1 MLAVFVNCGAV
12 ILGSILGILFAKK
25 FTQELSDMIQTACG
39 VVSIIIGFQMAF
51 KYGSIIYLALSLIIG
66 GVIGYALDIDGAV
79 LKLGEKLEVLTK
91 RKEKTVLPE
100 KAEASNE
107 STEPIKS
114 SVPAHSNFAYAF
126 LNSSVLFC
134 VGAMAIVGSFEAGVN
149 HNYTTIFTKSILD
162 GFMAIGFTA
171 AMGIGTAFSALAI
184 LVYQGALT
192 LLSIWL
198 KPFVSELLIQEVSA
212 CGGAIIVMIGINL
225 LGIKKIKT
233 ANFLPALV
241 IEILFV
247 IFVPMIKGLF
257 LQKIVVETV
266 VKIRLC
272 YSIVYSITFNCI
284 FENRIL

>member
-39 VVSIIIGFQMAF
+39 VVSIIIGLQMAF

-100 KAEASNE
+100 KAEASTETTE
-107 STEPIKS
+107 STKETESSKS
-114 SVPAHSNFAYAF
+114 TKTNLPAHSNFAYAF

-184 LVYQGALT
+184 FIYQGALT

-257 LQKIVVETV
+257 V
-266 VKIRLC
+266 
-272 YSIVYSITFNCI
+272 
-284 FENRIL
+284 

>member
-25 FTQELSDMIQTACG
+25 FTKELSDMIQTACG
-39 VVSIIIGFQMAF
+39 VISVVIGLQMAF
-51 KYGSIIYLALSLIIG
+51 KYGNIIYLALSLIIG

-91 RKEKTVLPE
+91 RKNKSAISENTETSAGDETAL
-100 KAEASNE
+100 ASK
-107 STEPIKS
+107 STEP
-114 SVPAHSNFAYAF
+114 VHSNFAYAF

-149 HNYTTIFTKSILD
+149 HDYTTIFTKSILD

-184 LVYQGALT
+184 LVYQGGLT

-198 KPFVSELLIQEVSA
+198 KPFVSDVLIQEVSA
-212 CGGAIIVMIGINL
+212 CGGAIIIMIGINL
-225 LGIKKIKT
+225 LGLKKIKT
-233 ANFLPALV
+233 ADFLPALV

-247 IFVPMIKGLF
+247 IFVPMIKALF
-257 LQKIVVETV
+257 V
-266 VKIRLC
+266 
-272 YSIVYSITFNCI
+272 
-284 FENRIL
+284 

>member
-39 VVSIIIGFQMAF
+39 VVSIIIGLQMAF

-79 LKLGEKLEVLTK
+79 LKLGEKLDVLTK
-91 RKEKTVLPE
+91 RKEK
-100 KAEASNE
+100 
-107 STEPIKS
+107 S
-114 SVPAHSNFAYAF
+114 SEPAHSNFAYAF

-184 LVYQGALT
+184 LIYQGALT

-257 LQKIVVETV
+257 V
-266 VKIRLC
+266 
-272 YSIVYSITFNCI
+272 
-284 FENRIL
+284 